1 MPESQQIDP
10 RSWWRRVFGR
20 SLLKAIV
27 GDFFDRKRNTAS
39 LIALMLVGTIC
50 YVILVH
56 QKYEYM
62 TVVTNLAFAVAGFYF
77 GSKAGNSDDDED
89 SGS

>member
-1 MPESQQIDP
+1 MPDSNFDS
-10 RSWWRRVFGR
+10 RSWWRKIFGR

-27 GDFFDRKRNTAS
+27 GDFFDSQRNTAS

-50 YVILVH
+50 YVILFRGR
-56 QKYEYM
+56 YEYM

-77 GSKAGNSDDDED
+77 GSKAGPEDDASD

>member
-1 MPESQQIDP
+1 MVEQKADQ
-10 RSWWRRVFGR
+10 RSWWRKTMGR

-27 GDFFDRKRNTAS
+27 GDFFDSQRNTAS

-50 YVILVH
+50 YVILFRER
-56 QKYEYM
+56 YEYM

-77 GSKAGNSDDDED
+77 GSKAVPDDEGAD
-89 SGS
+89 SGD